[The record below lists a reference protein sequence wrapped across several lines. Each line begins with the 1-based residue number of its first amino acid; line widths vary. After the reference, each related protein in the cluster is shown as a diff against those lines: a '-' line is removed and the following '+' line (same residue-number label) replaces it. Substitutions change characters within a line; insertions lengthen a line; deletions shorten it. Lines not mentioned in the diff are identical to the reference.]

1 MCALVCS
8 LSFAVMNWPFLCQK
22 LWGEKEKRK
31 GLNRSQKWDF
41 NFLEIPICLC
51 VCAWGGVGGWREE
64 ESKGWE
70 NRKKRIVYT
79 QGEGESRNHDFQM
92 NSELLLREIACEN
105 YKS

>member
-1 MCALVCS
+1 
-8 LSFAVMNWPFLCQK
+8 MNWPFLCQK

-31 GLNRSQKWDF
+31 GLNWSQKWDF

-51 VCAWGGVGGWREE
+51 MCARGEWEDGGKRRVKDERTG
-64 ESKGWE
+64 K
-70 NRKKRIVYT
+70 KKRIVYT